1 MSNQIDRVFVNGKWY
16 VSDSARQF
24 AQAQAVREAIAAER
38 ARWSAFADEK
48 GEPRKV
54 LGTLPVTAD
63 GCIVG
68 EDAAVWRDKSRSL
81 TGDVRSDSLVLA
93 WGAYETGNPCRTRAA
108 GWYSTREAAESARAE
123 AGKGDGNA
131 T

>member
-38 ARWSAFADEK
+38 AKWSAFADEK

-54 LGTLPVTAD
+54 DWRTEWPDGDTTIRLLG
-63 GCIVG
+63 
-68 EDAAVWRDKSRSL
+68 
-81 TGDVRSDSLVLA
+81 
-93 WGAYETGNPCRTRAA
+93 
-108 GWYSTREAAESARAE
+108 TREAAEAAR
-123 AGKGDGNA
+123 GGGQ
-131 T
+131 